1 MDNIQKLS
9 TTNYKMGKGISSW
22 RDGSAQ
28 SITFVVTEDCN
39 LRCKY
44 CYITHKSTNKRMSF
58 EVAQRFIDYVLSG
71 KVHCGPAVILDFI
84 GGEPFLEVDLID
96 RICDYFKVQAYILK
110 HPWFWNYRFSF
121 STNGINFGSEKV
133 QKYLEKNKGKVSVG
147 LTIDGNKEKHDLQR
161 VYPDGS
167 GSYDSVIANIPLYL
181 KEFAPCTK
189 VTFSSDDLIYLKD
202 SIVNLWDIGI
212 TDVAANVVFENVW
225 KEGDENILEDQLRQL
240 GDYILDNNLYGKCNC
255 TFFSESIG
263 GYLKPQLLDKPT
275 CGAGKMIALGPDGSI
290 YPCIRY
296 KSYSLNKRKEWVIG
310 DVDNGIDMERI
321 RPFMVASNR
330 YQSDLECLSCPVA
343 QGCNHC
349 QGFNYDEADTDT
361 NFQRAK
367 YICKM
372 HKARVRANDYYFTQ
386 LFERYGIKRR
396 WHPDRRQIYFLLA
409 DNYISFCCYANTKKE
424 EKVFMDNEILAQ
436 GLSFCYYNFYEAIL
450 VHPNHRLL
458 DIDIP
463 KMHEFS
469 VRHIVSADV
478 YEEAVGKYINILPVF
493 EKDNIEIIKDIQLDN
508 CIFNID
514 EQEIDKLAEY
524 ICKLIKKANR
534 ININVHHLSTDF
546 QFDIYKEQLL
556 DIEKELVKNPKKE
569 VNLVTDR
576 HYLKEFNNC
585 RAGERT
591 FVLAPS
597 GDLYTCV
604 GLYESFLEP
613 PIGNVFEGINKHM
626 NQHLYNV
633 KNHPIC
639 HKCDSFQCR
648 NCIYRNKKAT
658 LEINVSPSYQCKKS
672 YVERYVTQKYQL
684 DMGWA
689 GDKINDAVYSD
700 PISNISGVDS
710 SLYSFYVH

>member
-1 MDNIQKLS
+1 MDKLY
-9 TTNYKMGKGISSW
+9 TVDYKMGKGISSW

-44 CYITHKSTNKRMSF
+44 CYITHKSTDKRMSF
-58 EVAQRFIDYVLSG
+58 EVAQKFIDYILSG

-84 GGEPFLEVDLID
+84 GGEPFLEVALID
-96 RICDYFKVQAYILK
+96 RICDYFKIQAYKKK

-133 QKYLEKNKGKVSVG
+133 QKYLEKNKDKVSVG

-167 GSYDSVIANIPLYL
+167 GSYDTVLSNIPLYL
-181 KEFAPCTK
+181 KEFAPSTK

-202 SIVNLWDIGI
+202 SIVNLWEIGV

-225 KEGDENILEDQLRQL
+225 KEGDDTILEEQLKQL
-240 GDYILDNNLYGKCNC
+240 SDYILDNNLYGKYNC

-263 GYLKPQLLDKPT
+263 GYLKPQLLDRPT
-275 CGAGKMIALGPDGSI
+275 CGAGKMVALGPDGNI

-310 DVDNGIDMERI
+310 DVDSGIDMERI

-330 YQSDLECLSCPVA
+330 YQSDSECLTCPVA

-367 YICKM
+367 YICNM

-386 LFERYGIKRR
+386 LHERYGVKRK
-396 WHPDRRQIYFLLA
+396 WHPDRRQIYFLLS
-409 DNYISFCCYANTKKE
+409 DNYVSFCCYANVDRE
-424 EKVFMDNEILAQ
+424 EKVFMTNEVLEQ
-436 GLSFCYYNFYEAIL
+436 GLSFCYSNFYEAVL
-450 VHPNHRLL
+450 VHPNHKVL

-478 YEEAVGKYINILPVF
+478 YKEAAGKYNNVLPVF
-493 EKDNIEIIKDIQLDN
+493 ERDTLEAIEAITIDN
-508 CIFNID
+508 CIFNIA

-524 ICKLIKKANR
+524 VFRLLNNAKR
-534 ININVHHLSTDF
+534 ININVHHLSTSF
-546 QFDIYKEQLL
+546 QYDIYKEQLL
-556 DIEKELVKNPKKE
+556 SIEKELVKDTKKE
-569 VNLVTDR
+569 LNLITDR

-585 RAGERT
+585 KAGEKT
-591 FVLAPS
+591 FAMAPS
-597 GDLYTCV
+597 GDIYTCV
-604 GLYESFLEP
+604 GLYESNLEP
-613 PIGNVFEGINKHM
+613 SIGDISEGITKHS
-626 NQHLYNV
+626 NPYLYDT
-633 KNHPIC
+633 KYHPIC
-639 HKCDSFQCR
+639 QKCDAYQCR
-648 NCIYRNKKAT
+648 NCVYRNKKAT
-658 LEINVSPSYQCKKS
+658 LEVNVSPSYQCRKS
-672 YVERYVTQKYQL
+672 YIERYVTQKYQSDIEWNGEQMKDTMYL
-684 DMGWA
+684 
-689 GDKINDAVYSD
+689 D